1 MSLFGEQLETR
12 LQNDAKAVARNER
25 QLGAALGGRRSSATG
40 SRVSAGSVTEQ
51 MDLIAGFFHIDTPEI
66 AAEGRD
72 ADEVIAEYLRVTNI
86 AQRSVLLTGPWWKDA
101 DGPLLART
109 KDDNYK

>member
-51 MDLIAGFFHIDTPEI
+51 MDLMRRRSPQRAATPT
-66 AAEGRD
+66 R
-72 ADEVIAEYLRVTNI
+72 
-86 AQRSVLLTGPWWKDA
+86 
-101 DGPLLART
+101 
-109 KDDNYK
+109 